1 MPGGRQRVRPAEARL
16 LLQRLDEYVQL
27 RYTTWPDFERKT
39 KTPHATA
46 DKWRLGAAVP
56 DLPQL
61 LRLAKRDPL
70 LDLHHLLT
78 GRRATGWLRAEELH
92 GLLANLDAAMLQSRK
107 LQSKWRPIGVQ
118 PVPGRPRK
126 RKTQRRRKP

>member
-70 LDLHHLLT
+70 LDLHYLLT
-78 GRRATGWLRAEELH
+78 GRRASGWLRAEELH
-92 GLLANLDAAMLQSRK
+92 GLLMNLDAATVQSQK
-107 LQSKWRPIGVQ
+107 LLRQM
-118 PVPGRPRK
+118 K
-126 RKTQRRRKP
+126 RSPQHRRRKP

>member
-1 MPGGRQRVRPAEARL
+1 MRPAEARA
-16 LLQRLDEYVQL
+16 LLQRLDAYVRL
-27 RYTTWPDFERKT
+27 RYGTWRQFERAT

-92 GLLANLDAAMLQSRK
+92 GLLANLDAAMLQSQK
-107 LQSKWRPIGVQ
+107 LQSQWRPIGVKQ
-118 PVPGRPRK
+118 LPGRARQRAP
-126 RKTQRRRKP
+126 QRRRR